1 MSFVDPLGLKA
12 TVMIWQ
18 PVGMGS
24 SSFGH
29 VSVDVNGTT
38 YSFGPGG
45 MTVMP
50 TKDYLEKNAFRD
62 GTGVFLGITPQ
73 QEAALQACLAKD
85 HGSYSATSN
94 NCGSPVQSCL
104 KDLGIDTNGQTLP
117 ASLGNKLLDLGIT
130 NGVTSYPASKP
141 AKGWSAP
148 WAR

>member
-1 MSFVDPLGLKA
+1 
-12 TVMIWQ
+12 
-18 PVGMGS
+18 MGS

-29 VSVDVNGTT
+29 VSVEINGTI

-45 MTVMP
+45 MTVIP
-50 TKDYLEKNAFRD
+50 AKDYLEKNAFRD
-62 GTGVFLGITPQ
+62 GMGLSLGISPQ
-73 QEAALQACLAKD
+73 QEAALQACLSKD
-85 HGSYSATSN
+85 QGSYSAISN

-104 KDLGIDTNGQTLP
+104 KELGIDTKNKTLP

-130 NGVTSYPASKP
+130 NGVTSHPASKP